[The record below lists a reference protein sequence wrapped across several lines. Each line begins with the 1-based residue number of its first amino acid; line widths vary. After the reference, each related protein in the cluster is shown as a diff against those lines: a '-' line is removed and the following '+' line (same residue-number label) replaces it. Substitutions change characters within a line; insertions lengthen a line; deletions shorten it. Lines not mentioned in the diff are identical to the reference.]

1 MKHLVL
7 IFIMNLFAFEAISQ
21 TTSQN
26 KTVTGKINLFNQRSA
41 TYDNNIS
48 IYPDDA
54 TVVHP
59 NPGGFFTFNCTTKIA
74 GEKFSIVVDKKND
87 KSIWVVLETDKLTQ
101 RVPNKSSDLIDEIRL
116 CREEDY
122 KAAIKTLPYYQ
133 DLQKIAQQEFE
144 AEKSKLEKKIERADN
159 NASEL
164 KIELDNLKAK
174 YELTKKNNEEVS
186 ITFSKTS
193 SSDINLEKK
202 VAEEFEKYKNLDS
215 SLKVLDD
222 KIINKIYQTVKQ
234 NGNKL
239 ELTQANTNYITKAHL
254 YISKS
259 DFTAAEK
266 YFLIAYN
273 NDNNNLQLLTEI
285 GNFYVLQNQAE
296 KALIVYNKAL
306 STCTSDNERAF
317 IQYVLSILYFS
328 TLQNDRSIELLDK
341 SIESYSKLAQI
352 DEERNLPFIGVSLV
366 FKKALYPS
374 GNSKANTPAERNPT
388 EIFKKLVEKDTSR
401 YLSYLALCQIQDGL
415 LQIQLQN
422 NESTPQYPTVINSLN
437 GMPNKSSESFHFLQ
451 IYASVLNCLELA
463 KAGNNPDCRNQIDS
477 ILYSL
482 TEINFPTDYSTNLN
496 SIIPNMDYIES
507 MESKLADPIN
517 FIPMYSSLLQTSAS
531 IYSQLHTFSSKDKV
545 IAAYEKFERELR
557 KAFLLNP
564 ERYRSLLT
572 MNLGNLGVFYA
583 SNKDF
588 KKAFVLSEESIQL
601 SNALIAK
608 NDNDAN
614 NYLKAIELMN
624 LSSVCFYNL
633 VYAENN
639 KEIKKKG
646 KKNIK
651 ESIAILK
658 RLNRKNKVSTSV
670 FKINLDTARKIKKQ
684 YHQVRLARMVYN

>member
-7 IFIMNLFAFEAISQ
+7 IFIINLLALEAISQ
-21 TTSQN
+21 N
-26 KTVTGKINLFNQRSA
+26 RTVTGKINLFNQRSA
-41 TYDNNIS
+41 TFNDIS

-54 TVVHP
+54 SVVHT
-59 NPGGFFTFNCTTKIA
+59 NPAGFFTFTCTNKIA
-74 GEKFSIVVDKKND
+74 GEKFSMVVDKRND

-101 RVPNKSSDLIDEIRL
+101 RIPNKFTDPIDEIRL

-122 KAAIKTLPYYQ
+122 KAAVKTLPYYQ
-133 DLQKIAQQEFE
+133 DLQKIAKQEFE
-144 AEKSKLEKKIERADN
+144 AEKSKLEKKIENADS

-186 ITFSKTS
+186 ITFSNTS
-193 SSDINLEKK
+193 NSNINLGKK

-215 SLKVLDD
+215 SLKILDD
-222 KIINKIYQTVKQ
+222 KIINAIYQTVKQ
-234 NGNKL
+234 NGNKV

-306 STCTSDNERAF
+306 LSTHISDNEKAF

-366 FKKALYPS
+366 FKKALYPP
-374 GNSKANTPAERNPT
+374 GNPKANNPAERNPT

-401 YLSYLALCQIQDGL
+401 YLSYLVLCQIQDGL

-422 NESTPQYPTVINSLN
+422 NESTPQYSTVINSLN
-437 GMPNKSSESFHFLQ
+437 GMPDKSSESFHFLQ

-463 KAGNNPDCRNQIDS
+463 KAGNNRDCRNQIDS
-477 ILYSL
+477 IMYNL

-517 FIPMYSSLLQTSAS
+517 FIPMYSSLLQTSAT

-545 IAAYEKFERELR
+545 IAAYEKFEMELR

-633 VYAENN
+633 VYGENN